1 MSLLETF
8 NQKQLQTRPKVRS
21 GDLVRVYQKDLTK
34 EGKKAQI
41 FEGIIIARKHGFG
54 RTATIT
60 VRRETG
66 GVAVEK
72 VYPLHSPIIEKIEIV
87 QRSKV
92 RQAKLYYLRDA
103 KGKRARLKREDVD
116 LTSIEETVGEKI
128 EELEPEKEKTETPEE
143 EASTPEKST
152 PSSDELSQEEIAS
165 PEKEEK

>member
-41 FEGIIIARKHGFG
+41 FEGVVIARKHGFG

-60 VRRETG
+60 VRREVG
-66 GVAVEK
+66 GIAIEK

-103 KGKRARLKREDVD
+103 KGKRARLKRKDID
-116 LTSIEETVGEKI
+116 LSSIEETIGEKI
-128 EELEPEKEKTETPEE
+128 EDSNPEIEKTEEVEEKENTPKEP
-143 EASTPEKST
+143 EASPDKE
-152 PSSDELSQEEIAS
+152 SQEDVIS
-165 PEKEEK
+165 EKEEK